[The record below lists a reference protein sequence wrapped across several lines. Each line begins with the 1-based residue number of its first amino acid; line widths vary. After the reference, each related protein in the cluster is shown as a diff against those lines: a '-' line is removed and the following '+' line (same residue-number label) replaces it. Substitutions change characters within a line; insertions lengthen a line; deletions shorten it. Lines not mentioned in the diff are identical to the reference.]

1 MLRLAPSQRTRP
13 GSAGDLVGR
22 VGAWSATV
30 RGAWQ
35 ETETESAERDAG
47 RSADGWTSS
56 RDGAPLGA
64 VPSRPLRAGDPA
76 ELTVAVEGFRGGGR
90 SLDAAETASMGAWFG
105 HDFARVRVHS
115 GESAAGAADRLHAR
129 AYTVGSVVAFGRGE
143 YLHGSLKGRRLLVHE
158 LVHVLQQALPG
169 SARSMQK
176 APKKKAAPAIEA
188 PNLAI
193 GGGEADPAQEDL
205 IADIVLAMRL
215 DLGSPGPLSLLRLRH
230 TWASASTL
238 IQEPKADRK
247 PNRTE
252 PYPELLDPAI
262 VTRLSALGVQQRQAV
277 ASEVERR
284 LVTSYQSQSI
294 EDLSTEYAA
303 LSDRV
308 HALMDGRFLTWVAM
322 RDGLLRCFSDIP
334 SLNAYFATLVP
345 AGFPVPGIGG
355 GALVHPVLKGNL
367 DRARKVIHHGWMPR
381 VMAALGH
388 EGIGA
393 TNIREN
399 TARPADIGTHA
410 FGWAMDIAPTHN
422 PDVRPFPEIF
432 TEVTSVDAGA
442 GSDVDALRGSGL
454 ATNDALVHAQALR
467 RSSDEIV
474 AAFADEASIKKAI
487 TGYLARHSTGTL
499 SVAQQGELEA
509 LLKDAVTAKGR
520 AQGEAV
526 NRVTRWML
534 DRQDAVR
541 ARATPPED
549 RMSRPAEA
557 TPWVMA
563 MQSRLVVAIHS
574 PQELAAP
581 PLLIEQQ
588 IATPVTRQ
596 PKEATGLGLAPL
608 YSQASVKDLRAM
620 DAATKQHSL
629 SGIRK
634 HLSVVMENQVAAD
647 TTARIRELHQVFLD
661 AKRARARDPAI
672 KPEKGSAT
680 GQIAAH
686 GWMSHAPELVAALVG
701 GEGANLTWLGVM
713 LQTDHGKTV
722 GSKDTMHF
730 EFRPADYPAL
740 PGGRY
745 PDVIRGG
752 PAPVDLPRAISPL
765 PTRRTPH
772 ENGRSPTP
780 IPRTSRDR
788 SEAQTN
794 AAPPSRGPPRRRRT
808 DSFRNHD
815 LLLRRTAMTDY
826 VWIVR

>member
-474 AAFADEASIKKAI
+474 AAVADEASIKKAM

-534 DRQDAVR
+534 DRQDAV
-541 ARATPPED
+541 
-549 RMSRPAEA
+549 
-557 TPWVMA
+557 
-563 MQSRLVVAIHS
+563 
-574 PQELAAP
+574 AP
-581 PLLIEQQ
+581 
-588 IATPVTRQ
+588 
-596 PKEATGLGLAPL
+596 
-608 YSQASVKDLRAM
+608 
-620 DAATKQHSL
+620 
-629 SGIRK
+629 
-634 HLSVVMENQVAAD
+634 
-647 TTARIRELHQVFLD
+647 
-661 AKRARARDPAI
+661 
-672 KPEKGSAT
+672 
-680 GQIAAH
+680 
-686 GWMSHAPELVAALVG
+686 
-701 GEGANLTWLGVM
+701 
-713 LQTDHGKTV
+713 
-722 GSKDTMHF
+722 
-730 EFRPADYPAL
+730 
-740 PGGRY
+740 GR
-745 PDVIRGG
+745 
-752 PAPVDLPRAISPL
+752 
-765 PTRRTPH
+765 H
-772 ENGRSPTP
+772 
-780 IPRTSRDR
+780 
-788 SEAQTN
+788 
-794 AAPPSRGPPRRRRT
+794 RRRT
-808 DSFRNHD
+808 GCPVRRR
-815 LLLRRTAMTDY
+815 LRHGYGHAVQTRCGDPLPSGTGRPAPPHRAADRDPGDQAAKGGDRPRPGTAVQPGVGQGSQGHGRCDETAFPQRYPKAPECCHGESGGRRHHGKDPRTAPGLLGRETCARPRSCHQAREGFGHGPDRSSRLD
-826 VWIVR
+826 VSRPGVGRGPGRG

>member
-1 MLRLAPSQRTRP
+1 VVLRPRLVECGADRVESDGAVTGHAQTGRVLRPAPSRRTRP
-13 GSAGDLVGR
+13 GSAGDPAGR
-22 VGAWSATV
+22 VGAWSAPV
-30 RGAWQ
+30 RGAWLG
-35 ETETESAERDAG
+35 TETDSAERDAG
-47 RSADGWTSS
+47 RIADGWTSS
-56 RDGAPLGA
+56 RVGAPLGA
-64 VPSRPLRAGDPA
+64 VPSRPARAGDPA
-76 ELTVAVEGFRGGGR
+76 EMAVAVQGLHGGGR
-90 SLDAAETASMGAWFG
+90 SLDAAESASMGAWFG

-115 GESAAGAADRLHAR
+115 DEGAAGAADRLHAR
-129 AYTVGSVVAFGRGE
+129 AYTVGSDVAFGRGE
-143 YLHGSLKGRRLLVHE
+143 YAPGSLEGRRLLAHE
-158 LVHVLQQALPG
+158 LVHVLQQAEWG
-169 SARSMQK
+169 SARFVQK
-176 APKKKAAPAIEA
+176 APKKKKAAPAIEA

-193 GGGEADPAQEDL
+193 EGGEADPAQEDL
-205 IADIVLAMRL
+205 IAEIVLAMRL

-230 TWASASTL
+230 TWARASTL

-247 PNRTE
+247 PNHAE
-252 PYPELLDPAI
+252 PYPELLDPEI
-262 VTRLSALGVQQRQAV
+262 VTGLSALGVQQRRAV
-277 ASEVERR
+277 AAEVERR

-345 AGFPVPGIGG
+345 AGFPVPGVPG
-355 GALVHPVLKGNL
+355 GALVHPVLKGKL
-367 DRARKVIHHGWMPR
+367 DRATKVIHDHGWMPR

-410 FGWAMDIAPTHN
+410 FGWAMDIDPTHN

-432 TEVTSVDAGA
+432 TEVTTVDAGA
-442 GSDVDALRGSGL
+442 GSDVVALRGSGL
-454 ATNDALVHAQALR
+454 TTNDALAHAQALR

-487 TGYLARHSTGTL
+487 AGYLARHGAGTL
-499 SVAQQGELEA
+499 SVAEQGELEA
-509 LLKDAVTAKGR
+509 LLNDAATAKGR

-526 NRVTRWML
+526 NRVTRWVL

-541 ARATPPED
+541 ARATSPGD
-549 RMSRPAEA
+549 RMSRPEEA

-574 PQELAAP
+574 PQELTARI
-581 PLLIEQQ
+581 LLIEQQ
-588 IATPVTRQ
+588 IATPVTKQ

-608 YSQASVKDLRAM
+608 YSEASVKELRAM

-634 HLSVVMENQVAAD
+634 HLSVLMENQVAAD

-661 AKRARARDPAI
+661 AKRARARDPAV
-672 KPEKGSAT
+672 KPEKGAAT

-701 GEGANLTWLGVM
+701 AEGANLAWLGVM
-713 LQTDHGKTV
+713 LQKDHGKTV

-730 EFRPADYPAL
+730 ELRPADYPAL

-752 PAPVDLPRAISPL
+752 PGASRPAQGDFPSP
-765 PTRRTPH
+765 
-772 ENGRSPTP
+772 
-780 IPRTSRDR
+780 D
-788 SEAQTN
+788 EA
-794 AAPPSRGPPRRRRT
+794 
-808 DSFRNHD
+808 DS
-815 LLLRRTAMTDY
+815 A
-826 VWIVR
+826 